1 MHLHLKVRRFRC
13 TNPSCARQTFA
24 EQFPEWLPAY
34 ARHTMRLNTLIRHV
48 GLEVGGEA
56 GRRILRYC
64 NVRVSGDTIVRRLRQ
79 TDLQV
84 SFAPRVIGVDDWAIK
99 KGRDYGTI
107 IVDLE
112 KHQVIDLLSDRTAAT
127 LAQWLQ
133 RHPSIEI
140 VARDRSTEYATG
152 IQAGAPRALQ
162 VADRW
167 HLLLNLRQMLE
178 RLVATIYPRL
188 EPLPI
193 PEGKAHLFLPQRQSF
208 QRTRA
213 EQASSQTSRARRM
226 AQYELI
232 QQLRHEGY
240 NIAQIARLLG
250 LHRDTVRKNFYATS
264 FPERKRRHSERS
276 ILNPYPPYLEQR
288 QHDGC
293 ENAMQLWREIKALGY
308 PGTPRQVLRWMQL
321 RRTQPAPSTPNKY
334 RSPSTEPVAHAPSD
348 NQWKLPSP
356 KQLAWLLV
364 HNSENLTEQ
373 ETIIVAHLHK
383 DPDISVVYPLAQ
395 QFASMIRERSA
406 DLLDTWLDTCL
417 NAGVVQLYNF
427 AIGIQQDYA
436 AIQAALDTAWSNG
449 QTEGQV
455 NRLKFIKRQMYG
467 RAHFDLLRLRVLYS
481 PGST

>member
-1 MHLHLKVRRFRC
+1 MRRFLC
-13 TNPSCARQTFA
+13 TNPSCSKQTFA

-34 ARHTMRLNTLIRHV
+34 ARHTTRLNLLIRHV
-48 GLEVGGEA
+48 GFEVGGEA

-64 NVRVSGDTIVRRLRQ
+64 KVPVSGDTILRRLRQ
-79 TDLQV
+79 ANPQMPA
-84 SFAPRVIGVDDWAIK
+84 APRVLGVDDWAMK

-112 KHQVIDLLSDRTAAT
+112 KHRVIDLLSDRTAAT
-127 LAQWLQ
+127 LAQWL
-133 RHPSIEI
+133 HCHSGIEI
-140 VARDRSTEYATG
+140 IARDRSKEYAAG
-152 IQAGAPRALQ
+152 IQAGAPGALQ

-167 HLLLNLRQMLE
+167 HLLLNLRQVLE

-188 EPLPI
+188 EPLSI
-193 PEGKAHLFLPQRQSF
+193 PEGKARLFPPQRQSF
-208 QRTRA
+208 RRTRA
-213 EQASSQTSRARRM
+213 AQTSSQTSRARRM

-232 QQLRHEGY
+232 QQLRHDGY
-240 NIAQIARLLG
+240 NIAQIAHHLG

-276 ILNPYPPYLEQR
+276 ILDPYLPYLEQR
-288 QHDGC
+288 HCEGC
-293 ENAMQLWREIKALGY
+293 ENAMQLWREIKAMGY

-334 RSPSTEPVAHAPSD
+334 RPPSSERVAPTPSED
-348 NQWKLPSP
+348 QWLLPSP

-364 HNSENLTEQ
+364 RNPDNLTEQ
-373 ETIIVAHLHK
+373 ETIIIAHLQK

-395 QFASMIRERSA
+395 QFASMVRERSA

-417 NAGVVQLYNF
+417 NAGVVQLYTF
-427 AIGIQQDYA
+427 AIGLQQDYPA
-436 AIQAALDTAWSNG
+436 LRAALETPWSNG

-467 RAHFDLLRLRVLYS
+467 RAHFDLLRLRMLYA